1 MTLRLGSSTCKFR
14 FLFHKP
20 DHADSRPPPQHPSQG
35 YQPSSSELLN
45 SITKKLDLLQA
56 KFDLSVGNNEV
67 LTSLVQTQ
75 QQQMNIHLER
85 VNALSTELELHK
97 DSIKRKDQEDKSS
110 APQVLSP
117 PAENYPR
124 LEF

>member
-1 MTLRLGSSTCKFR
+1 M
-14 FLFHKP
+14 
-20 DHADSRPPPQHPSQG
+20 
-35 YQPSSSELLN
+35 
-45 SITKKLDLLQA
+45 
-56 KFDLSVGNNEV
+56 GNNEA

-97 DSIKRKDQEDKSS
+97 DSIKRKEQEDKST

-124 LEF
+124 PEF